1 MVSRTQSID
10 QSNKVETRQL
20 VLHALPGIPEV
31 QPGDDVAAIVCA
43 ALISAEIQP
52 QPNDIIAIAQ
62 KIISKAENRF
72 AYLDDVTPSA
82 RAIEVAEEVDKNPHL
97 VELILSES
105 QEISRKRRGVLV
117 VRHKLGFVSANA
129 GIDHS
134 NVPQIE
140 EGRERLLLLPLDP
153 DGSAEKIAQA
163 IEDRFGVSIG
173 IVITDSHGRPHR
185 VGTVGVAIG
194 VARIQAVLDERGKLD
209 REGNVLKYTDV
220 GVADEIA
227 AAAGLLMGASA
238 ESTPIIH
245 LRGLNLPFSTDGTS
259 TLFRSI
265 DKDLYR

>member
-1 MVSRTQSID
+1 MSRTHGLEQSHKSD
-10 QSNKVETRQL
+10 ARQL
-20 VLHALPGIPEV
+20 LLQALTGIPEV
-31 QPGDDVAAIVCA
+31 QPGDNLGAIVCE
-43 ALISAEIQP
+43 ALISAEITP
-52 QPNDIIAIAQ
+52 IENDIIAIAQ

-72 AYLDDVTPSA
+72 KYLDEVTPNEC
-82 RAIEVAEEVDKNPHL
+82 AIEIAEEVDKDPRL

-140 EGRERLLLLPLDP
+140 DGRERLLLLPLDP

-163 IEDRFGVSIG
+163 IEDRFGVSVG

-185 VGTVGVAIG
+185 IGTVGVAIG

-209 REGNVLKYTDV
+209 REGNILKYTDV